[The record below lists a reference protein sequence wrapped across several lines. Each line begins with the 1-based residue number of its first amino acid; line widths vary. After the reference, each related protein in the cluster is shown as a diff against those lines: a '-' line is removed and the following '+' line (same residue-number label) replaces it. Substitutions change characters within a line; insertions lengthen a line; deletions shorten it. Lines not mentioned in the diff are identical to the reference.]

1 MARVDKP
8 VDLTERSLVLSS
20 LERDQLVEAKKQP
33 IPRRH
38 LNSLE
43 LATLW
48 ALRIYLLFMVAVV
61 AYQVWTAAR

>member
-1 MARVDKP
+1 MPRADQSIDV
-8 VDLTERSLVLSS
+8 TERSLVLSS

-33 IPRRH
+33 IPRRD
-38 LNSLE
+38 LKNLE

-61 AYQVWTAAR
+61 AYQVWTGAR